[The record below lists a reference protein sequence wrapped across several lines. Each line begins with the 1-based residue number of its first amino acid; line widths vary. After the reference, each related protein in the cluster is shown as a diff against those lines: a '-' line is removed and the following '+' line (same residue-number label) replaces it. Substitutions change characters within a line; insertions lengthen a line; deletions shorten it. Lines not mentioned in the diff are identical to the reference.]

1 MPRSVTIFLL
11 ISLSLLWG
19 CETMIDDLD
28 EDKLPKVQSKLVV
41 EAYISPQ
48 MDVIRVLV
56 SESQPIFGEVKNEI
70 NIITNATV
78 TLSNDQSSVQIPLDS
93 VDYRLGTDKFKIEAG
108 KKYTLTVTD
117 GSRTVKASCVVPAEK
132 VQVKSY
138 AIDTI
143 YARRFDADTT
153 VRIKVSWNDIPGVAN
168 YYTVKGSATVLMNY
182 ISYDPKTGQNYPAQ
196 VVNKIS
202 IDYENRDYLV
212 SDSHLDGKIL
222 EAPIAYMY
230 QLPNYPMNYIDKDG
244 NKHTLNT
251 DPKLQEVRYEILNLD
266 ENYYKFQKS
275 LKDHENSDN
284 PFVEPLPVYS
294 NVEGGLGCFGA
305 YNSLILEIKP

>member
-1 MPRSVTIFLL
+1 MPRSIIILLL

-41 EAYISPQ
+41 QAYISPQ

-117 GSRTVKASCVVPAEK
+117 GSRTVKASCVVPAEN
-132 VQVKSY
+132 VQVKNFTLDTVY
-138 AIDTI
+138 A
-143 YARRFDADTT
+143 YRFDADTT
-153 VRIKVSWNDIPGVAN
+153 LRVRVSWIDTPGVAN
-168 YYTVKGSATVLMNY
+168 YYTVRGIV
-182 ISYDPKTGQNYPAQ
+182 TGLANVVEFDQNAGEY
-196 VVNKIS
+196 VVHRRPFENEL
-202 IDYENRDYLV
+202 YFTNRDYLI
-212 SDSHLDGKIL
+212 SDTNLDGRTL
-222 EAPIAYMY
+222 TSPDGYANSFY
-230 QLPNYPMNYIDKDG
+230 NYFTYADKDG
-244 NKHTLNT
+244 KTHTVFAE
-251 DPKLQEVRYEILNLD
+251 PKLQEIRYEISSLD